1 MGLKIATWNINSV
14 RLRLAQV
21 TRLAK
26 LADADIL
33 CLQEIK
39 VVDELFP
46 HDKLKKL
53 FPYQA
58 VNGMKAYNGV
68 AILSKLPFVAEE
80 KLKWCGRDDARH
92 ISVTVKAGDAGKIEL
107 HNFYI
112 PAGGDEPDPKI
123 NDKFAHK
130 LKFMKE
136 MAKWGKKIANPS
148 ARRIAVGDFNV
159 APLEADVWS
168 HKQLLKVVSHT
179 PVEVD
184 HLAKVQGAHRWVDA
198 VRHFIP
204 EDEQAFSWW
213 SYRNRDWRV
222 SNRGRRLD
230 HIWVTPVLKK
240 HLASID
246 IIDRTR
252 GWKQPSDHCPIVV
265 ELKT

>member
-1 MGLKIATWNINSV
+1 MGLKIVTWNINSV

-21 TRLAK
+21 NKLAK
-26 LADADIL
+26 LANADIV

-46 HDKLKKL
+46 HDGLKSL
-53 FPYQA
+53 FPYRA
-58 VNGMKAYNGV
+58 VKGMKGYNGV
-68 AILSKLPFVAEE
+68 AILSKLPIVEE
-80 KLKWCGRDDARH
+80 SRLQWCGKDDSRH
-92 ISVTVKAGDAGKIEL
+92 ISVTVKAGAAGKVEI

-112 PAGGDEPDPKI
+112 PAGGDEPDPKT
-123 NDKFAHK
+123 NEKFAHK

-136 MAKWGKKIANPS
+136 MARWGKKIASPR
-148 ARRIAVGDFNV
+148 ARRVMVGDFNV

-168 HKQLLKVVSHT
+168 HKQLLKIVSHT

-184 HLAKVQGAHRWVDA
+184 HLEKVQAAHRWVDA

-204 EDEQAFSWW
+204 EDEKAFSWW

-230 HIWVTPVLKK
+230 HIWVTPSLTKY
-240 HLASID
+240 LSGID
-246 IIDRTR
+246 ILDKTR
-252 GWKQPSDHCPIVV
+252 DWTKPSDHCPIVL
-265 ELKT
+265 ELST